1 MFPDVHDPV
10 YPQFDG
16 RPRGADSGHEPSQ
29 EDPQRRQLHKQ
40 SLPDVHRLRL
50 LGDWR
55 GEEDDN
61 QAK

>member
-50 LGDWR
+50 LGD
-55 GEEDDN
+55 
-61 QAK
+61 